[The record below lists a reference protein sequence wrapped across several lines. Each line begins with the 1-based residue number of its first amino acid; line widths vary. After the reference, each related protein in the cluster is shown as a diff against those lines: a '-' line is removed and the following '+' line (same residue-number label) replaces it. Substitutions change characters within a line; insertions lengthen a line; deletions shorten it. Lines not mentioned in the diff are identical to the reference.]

1 MRHIFLIGLSGSGK
15 STVGHILAQR
25 LNKPL
30 LDIDALVEKE
40 YGECISAIFAR
51 HGEDYFRSI
60 ESRMLAQAAQE
71 AGSAIIVTGG
81 GIVVRPENRVVMAQR
96 GVRIFLQ
103 VEPYVALQRLLAQY
117 EAEQSGGRAPELRPL
132 LSGPDPLAALQGL
145 LNVRLAWYNEAELAC
160 STQEKSAEQVAA
172 EITSELTGRWEDP
185 AGAWG
190 DLPDTVLEDLE
201 QLRHSSSPTSPLGD
215 KHHADKF

>member
-30 LDIDALVEKE
+30 FDIDALIEKE
-40 YGECISAIFAR
+40 YGESISAIFAR
-51 HGEDYFRSI
+51 HGEDYFRSL

-81 GIVVRPENRVVMAQR
+81 GIVVRPENRVVMAER

-103 VEPYVALQRLLAQY
+103 VEPHVALRRLLAQY

-145 LNVRLAWYNEAELAC
+145 LNARLAWYNEAELAC

-172 EITSELTGRWEDP
+172 EIASELWQMGRFCR
-185 AGAWG
+185 GVG
-190 DLPDTVLEDLE
+190 
-201 QLRHSSSPTSPLGD
+201 
-215 KHHADKF
+215 